1 MFINIIEWD
10 ILMASTAEDMTSNT
24 VQQRMIPKKTQAKTL
39 VEILYNWKSSGAVL
53 FLTLL

>member
-1 MFINIIEWD
+1 MFNNIIEWD
-10 ILMASTAEDMTSNT
+10 ILMASTAEDMTWNT

>member
-1 MFINIIEWD
+1 MFNNIIEWD
-10 ILMASTAEDMTSNT
+10 ILMASTAEDMTLNT

>member
-1 MFINIIEWD
+1 MFNNIIEWD

>member
-1 MFINIIEWD
+1 MFNNIIEWD

-24 VQQRMIPKKTQAKTL
+24 VQQRMIPRKTQAKTL